1 MHVFVLKGD
10 SICTVGVI
18 APEMGERQQ
27 FVTKMTEVFCD

>member
-18 APEMGERQQ
+18 APEMGDDNIRCYE
-27 FVTKMTEVFCD
+27 DD

>member
-18 APEMGERQQ
+18 APEMGTTTLD
-27 FVTKMTEVFCD
+27 VTKMTEVFCD